1 MNGVDRIVKIKA
13 IIMTIVSIISIGSMV
28 LYSQKTQEKV
38 LEQTDWQSDQQ
49 TKLENLQ
56 HSIAEFE
63 TNETEQAS
71 YLKQLE
77 SEIAEL
83 EQLHGQKEIDKT
95 VAEAE
100 RSEFQTVFSENE
112 TAYQEKKAQVEVL
125 LANQKLEIAN
135 ASSAKVQLNPE
146 LITKAIGI
154 ATNQQVTIT
163 NSDIKF
169 NESQNVALVN
179 KDNRLFHLL
188 AVGPKVFVIN
198 FSNATTIDLVQS
210 IDLQREVVSL
220 EQPVN
225 IIVGEAYVN

>member
-1 MNGVDRIVKIKA
+1 MKIKA

-100 RSEFQTVFSENE
+100 RS
-112 TAYQEKKAQVEVL
+112 
-125 LANQKLEIAN
+125 
-135 ASSAKVQLNPE
+135 
-146 LITKAIGI
+146 
-154 ATNQQVTIT
+154 
-163 NSDIKF
+163 
-169 NESQNVALVN
+169 
-179 KDNRLFHLL
+179 
-188 AVGPKVFVIN
+188 
-198 FSNATTIDLVQS
+198 
-210 IDLQREVVSL
+210 
-220 EQPVN
+220 
-225 IIVGEAYVN
+225 